1 MDLVFLPGLTP
12 YAVAWALQKH
22 LHAQISKRERADVLL
37 LLQHPHTLTMGRR
50 GGWANLRATQEQLD
64 AEGFERWQIDRGGDI
79 TYHGPGQLVGYPI
92 VNLERANLLL
102 GPFMRGIEQANID
115 LLAAYDI
122 QAARQGEFPGVW
134 CGDDLN
140 QKITAVGV
148 RVTAWTS
155 THGFALNVSTDLEA
169 FGRILP
175 CGLEGKTVTSMR
187 AIMRAR
193 RGPDVS
199 IDEVAGRLGPMVA
212 AALGQPGDWI
222 DPQDLPWPP
231 PEAAE
236 ILRVQHLVRDALPQN
251 ERTESL

>member
-1 MDLVFLPGLTP
+1 
-12 YAVAWALQKH
+12 
-22 LHAQISKRERADVLL
+22 
-37 LLQHPHTLTMGRR
+37 
-50 GGWANLRATQEQLD
+50 
-64 AEGFERWQIDRGGDI
+64 
-79 TYHGPGQLVGYPI
+79 
-92 VNLERANLLL
+92 
-102 GPFMRGIEQANID
+102 MRGIEQANID

-222 DPQDLPWPP
+222 DSQDLPWPP